1 MPIPRMSRT
10 ELAQKTLPDL
20 KTALAMTAKRQGL
33 KKIAATYDLH
43 PQQLYNNLNLNDS
56 ERNPTLQQFEL
67 ITEYARDH
75 GDLEQILDALALIT
89 GCVWLPMPGE
99 EDVGKTELFSEV
111 AELITRVG
119 KMTSNT
125 RDALADGRVDADELA
140 VLEKDL
146 LRLVQAGFRLVEAA
160 KLFSEV
166 AHG

>member
-20 KTALAMTAKRQGL
+20 KTALVMTVKRQGI
-33 KKIAATYDLH
+33 KKVAATYDLN
-43 PQQLYNNLNLNDS
+43 PQQFYNNLNLNDT